1 MFLGIEIGGTKL
13 QLGVGEGDGGAAAA
27 MERRAIDPQRGA
39 QGILE
44 QIAELAPP
52 LIRAHHVQ
60 AIGIGFGGPVDA
72 AAGVVMKSHQVAGW
86 EHFWLT
92 DWCLE
97 RFGLAAYLEND
108 CDAAGLAEARFGAGR
123 GAKVV
128 LYVTVGSG
136 IGGGL
141 VTEGEIFRG
150 QGRGAAEIGHLR
162 PGLHAERADQTVESI
177 ASGWG
182 IGSVA
187 QSRVARASNNSAES
201 AAAAD
206 LRERCGGVLERLTCE
221 IVVRAAGDG
230 NPLAAEVLAE
240 ATQVLGWAIAQ
251 AITLVG
257 ADAVVLGGGVSHAP
271 AELFLEPVRRA
282 AAQYVFPPFAESYR
296 IVPAALGESVVVH
309 GALATAARR
318 HAAAGG

>member
-72 AAGVVMKSHQVAGW
+72 AAGIVMKSHQVAGW
-86 EHFWLT
+86 EHFRLT

-162 PGLHAERADQTVESI
+162 PGVQAVWPDQTVESI

-182 IGSVA
+182 I
-187 QSRVARASNNSAES
+187 
-201 AAAAD
+201 AAAVQTRLAD
-206 LRERCGGVLERLTCE
+206 ATSIAADAIDLLKRCGRVPARLTTE
-221 IVVRAAGDG
+221 IIVRAAGDG
-230 NPLAAEVLAE
+230 NLLAAEALAQ

-296 IVPAALGESVVVH
+296 IVPATLGESVVVH